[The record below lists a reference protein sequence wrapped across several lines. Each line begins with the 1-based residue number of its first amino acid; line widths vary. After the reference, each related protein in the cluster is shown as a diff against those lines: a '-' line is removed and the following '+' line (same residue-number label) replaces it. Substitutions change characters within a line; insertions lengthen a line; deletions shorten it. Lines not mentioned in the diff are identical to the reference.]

1 MPVTIL
7 PTALQHIAT
16 VLPSNRFAELGWRI
30 AGGASPTL
38 VDAAMLAGWL
48 VVFTAL
54 AGLLY
59 RRSNALR

>member
-7 PTALQHIAT
+7 PAALRHIAT

-30 AGGASPTL
+30 AAGASPSL
-38 VDAAMLAGWL
+38 VGGAMLVGWL

-59 RRSNALR
+59 RRSTALR